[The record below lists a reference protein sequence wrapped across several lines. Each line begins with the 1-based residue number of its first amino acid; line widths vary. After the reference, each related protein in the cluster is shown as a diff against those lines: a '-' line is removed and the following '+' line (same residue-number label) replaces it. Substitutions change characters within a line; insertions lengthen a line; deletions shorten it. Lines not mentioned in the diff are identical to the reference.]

1 MVDIARSPE
10 VKRKKKIRRI
20 IYGGV
25 ALLAI
30 VLITVGVSRLRPAAP
45 SVDRATVWVDT
56 VKRGPMIRQVRGSG
70 ILTPENI
77 RWIPATTS
85 GRVEKLVLRP
95 GAQVTPTSVILQMSN
110 PDLQQQV
117 MDAQLGF
124 KSAEAAYENKKADLQ
139 SQLLNQEAGVT
150 TLQSQSNQASTTL
163 AANEELYKE
172 KLISELQLKQFRAND
187 QDLKNQLSVGRQRLE
202 ISKAGMKS
210 QLAPQEAEVNQRKA
224 ALDLRLRQL
233 DDLKVK
239 AGMTGVLQV
248 LPVEVGQQVAAGAN
262 VARVADPTVLKAE
275 LRIAE
280 TQTKDIKIGQEAE
293 VDTRNGV
300 VAGKVSRIDPASS
313 NGTVGVD
320 VTLQGALPPGARPD
334 LSVDGTVRLQ
344 KLDDVIFVGRPAFGQ
359 EESTITLFKLQP
371 DGEAH
376 RTKVVLG
383 RSSVNTIEIREG
395 LQPGDQVVLS
405 DMSAYD
411 QFDRVR
417 LNYDLHAES
426 SELIATIKERR

>member
-20 IYGGV
+20 IYGGI

-95 GAQVTPTSVILQMSN
+95 GAQVTSTSVILEMSN

-117 MDAQLGF
+117 MDAQLAF
-124 KSAEAAYENKKADLQ
+124 KSAEAAYENKKADFQ
-139 SQLLNQEAGVT
+139 SQLLKQEAEVT

-172 KLISELQLKQFRAND
+172 KLISELQLKQFRATD
-187 QDLKNQLSVGRQRLE
+187 QDLKNQLSVARQRLE
-202 ISKAGMKS
+202 ITKAGMKS

-224 ALDLRLRQL
+224 TLDLRHRQL

-248 LPVEVGQQVAAGAN
+248 LPVEVGAQVQAGAN

-320 VTLQGALPPGARPD
+320 ITLEGALPPGARPD

-417 LNYDLHAES
+417 LN
-426 SELIATIKERR
+426 